1 VALLGNGGS
10 ANPPSTIA
18 TDRRGL
24 VAGQD
29 DRMTRPQIQ
38 TRETAQ
44 RRQLV
49 RLVLLLVGFVALIV
63 IAMVA
68 SL

>member
-1 VALLGNGGS
+1 
-10 ANPPSTIA
+10 
-18 TDRRGL
+18 
-24 VAGQD
+24 
-29 DRMTRPQIQ
+29 MTRPQTQ

-44 RRQLV
+44 RRQLL
-49 RLVLLLVGFVALIV
+49 RLFLLLVGFVVLIV